1 MTTPRLYL
9 PPPLPEG
16 EIISLNTEH
25 RHYLKNVLRLRGGA
39 ELILFDGAGWEYAAR
54 VEVLDAREGT
64 VRIVGRIKT
73 VPTPTTRI
81 TLAQALP
88 KGAKM
93 DGIVE
98 KATELGVGR
107 IIPFVSERSV
117 PSWTA
122 AKTAERIRRWEKI
135 AVEAARR
142 CRRPD
147 IPEIA
152 PVSSYGDMLA
162 SASTP
167 GGGSVGVK
175 TSSGEEAPTVK
186 IIFWEEKGGRDIK
199 DLLRGQ
205 KGPPPPGFFLVVG
218 PEGGLAADEVAQA
231 RAAGFVV
238 ASLGR
243 QVFRVETAAL
253 VIITIIQYELGTFAA
268 AD

>member
-16 EIISLNTEH
+16 EIISLNAEH
-25 RHYLKNVLRLRGGA
+25 RHYLKNVLRLHGGA
-39 ELILFDGAGWEYAAR
+39 ELILFDGAEWEYAAQ
-54 VEVLDAREGT
+54 VEVLDAREGA
-64 VRIVGRIKT
+64 VRIVGRRKKVT
-73 VPTPTTRI
+73 TPATRI

-98 KATELGVGR
+98 RATELGVGR

-135 AVEAARR
+135 VVEAARR
-142 CRRPD
+142 CRRLD
-147 IPEIA
+147 IPEITS
-152 PVSSYGDMLA
+152 VSSYGDMLA
-162 SASTP
+162 SAAIP
-167 GGGSVGVK
+167 GGSSAGVK
-175 TSSGEEAPTVK
+175 TSSGEEVPTVK
-186 IIFWEEKGGRDIK
+186 VIFWEEKGGRDIK

-231 RAAGFVV
+231 RAAGFAV

-253 VIITIIQYELGTFAA
+253 VVLSIIQYELGTFAA